1 MNSDES
7 QSTPSP
13 RSPLAG
19 EEWERG
25 VLTRLAFAAVTE
37 QRRARRWNTFFKV
50 IIVGYLVTL
59 LFVSLPSGWFDFGGD
74 DEHTALIDVSG
85 VISQQSD
92 ASADRIV
99 SGLRAAF
106 EDEDT
111 AGVILRVNSPG
122 GSPVQAGYIYDEI
135 RRLRKLYPDVP
146 LYAVITDICAS
157 GGYYIAA
164 AADRI
169 YADKASVVGSIGVIM
184 NGFGFVESMKTLGVE
199 RRAFTSGKNKAL
211 LDPFAPL
218 REDEVQHV
226 RGLLENIHQQFV
238 EVVRQGRG
246 DRIKDD
252 GQLFSGLIWTGEQ
265 SVALGLVDELA
276 SAGYVAR
283 EVIGADKVVDFTP
296 REGVLDRLANKIGM
310 SIGKSLGLEAG
321 LGQLR

>member
-1 MNSDES
+1 V
-7 QSTPSP
+7 PPPKSP
-13 RSPLAG
+13 APG
-19 EEWERG
+19 GEWERD

-74 DEHTALIDVSG
+74 DKHTALVDVSG
-85 VISQQSD
+85 VISRQSE
-92 ASADRIV
+92 ANADRIV
-99 SGLRAAF
+99 GGLRAAF

-111 AGVILRVNSPG
+111 KGVILRVNSPG

-135 RRLRKLYPDVP
+135 RRLRKLHPDVP
-146 LYAVITDICAS
+146 LYAVITDISAS

-184 NGFGFVESMKTLGVE
+184 NGFGFVESMKIVGVE
-199 RRAFTSGKNKAL
+199 RRAFTSGENKAL

-218 REDEVQHV
+218 REEEVQHMKGV
-226 RGLLENIHQQFV
+226 LDNIHKQFV

-252 GQLFSGLIWTGEQ
+252 DKLFSGLIWSGEQ
-265 SVALGLVDELA
+265 SVELGLVDELA
-276 SAGYVAR
+276 SAGHVAR
-283 EVIGADKVVDFTP
+283 EVIGADKVIDFTA
-296 REGVLDRLANKIGM
+296 RKGILDRLASRIGT
-310 SIGKSLGLEAG
+310 SIGQSLGLQTG
-321 LGQLR
+321 LESLQLR

>member
-1 MNSDES
+1 M
-7 QSTPSP
+7 
-13 RSPLAG
+13 
-19 EEWERG
+19 
-25 VLTRLAFAAVTE
+25 LTRLAFAAVTE
-37 QRRARRWNTFFKV
+37 QRRARRWNMFFKV

-59 LFVSLPSGWFDFGGD
+59 LFVALPSGWFDFGGD
-74 DEHTALIDVSG
+74 DKHTALVDVSG

-99 SGLRAAF
+99 GGLRAAF
-106 EDEDT
+106 KDEDT

-135 RRLRKLYPDVP
+135 RRLRKLHPDVP

-226 RGLLENIHQQFV
+226 RGLLENIHKQFV

-246 DRIKDD
+246 DRITDD
-252 GQLFSGLIWTGEQ
+252 EKLFSGLIWTGEQ
-265 SVALGLVDELA
+265 GVALGLVDELA
-276 SAGYVAR
+276 SAGHVAR
-283 EVIGADKVVDFTP
+283 EVIGADKVINFTP
-296 REGVLDRLANKIGM
+296 RKGILDRLASRIGT
-310 SIGKSLGLEAG
+310 SVGKSLSLEAG
-321 LGQLR
+321 LGQLQMR